1 MQNTKAMSHIAR
13 HVFLISK
20 IHSQKRKAEDEVK
33 SHLAKMRKSIIRM
46 SLSYKDI
53 DRLKDK
59 INILIDWERKYS
71 KFFRPED
78 SEIKDL
84 KGKIISLEEEL
95 QKEKEEKYRIMS
107 ENNERIKGM
116 SDSLDAVKHRMRI
129 LHIDKAKRQRTLNM
143 LDNKINKKIDRDEYY
158 NS

>member
-1 MQNTKAMSHIAR
+1 MGHFAR

-20 IHSQKRKAEDEVK
+20 IHSQKQKAEDEVK

-116 SDSLDAVKHRMRI
+116 SDSLEAVKHRMRI

>member
-1 MQNTKAMSHIAR
+1 MQNTKAMGNFAR

-20 IHSQKRKAEDEVK
+20 VHSQKQKAEDEVK
-33 SHLAKMRKSIIRM
+33 AHLAKMRKSIIRM

-59 INILIDWERKYS
+59 IDILIDWERKYS

-84 KGKIISLEEEL
+84 KDRIASLEEEIRN
-95 QKEKEEKYRIMS
+95 EKEEKYRIVS
-107 ENNERIKGM
+107 ENNERIKEM
-116 SDSLDAVKHRMRI
+116 SDSLEAVKHRMRI
-129 LHIDKAKRQRTLNM
+129 LHMDKAKRQHKLSM
-143 LDNKINKKIDRDEYY
+143 LENKIDKKVDRDEYF
-158 NS
+158 SS

>member
-1 MQNTKAMSHIAR
+1 MQNTKSMGHFAR

-20 IHSQKRKAEDEVK
+20 IHSQKQKAEDEVK

-116 SDSLDAVKHRMRI
+116 SDSLEAVKHRMRI